1 VSVRGEEGE
10 GRSRAAGARGKAE
23 DGEAAPRR
31 RERKVPKKP
40 SETGLFNAAVYYLQR
55 YAASVAMLRRF
66 LERRVKRAERAHAT
80 TWPEAAAWTER
91 AIARLTAAGALDD
104 TRLAEAK
111 TASLRR
117 AGKSTRMISLKLR
130 QKGFA
135 PALISQSAGDGK
147 AADVEAIETFAR
159 KKKLGRYRPEAQRK
173 EKRQKDLAALMR
185 AGYAYGLAKTLL

>member
-1 VSVRGEEGE
+1 MS
-10 GRSRAAGARGKAE
+10 
-23 DGEAAPRR
+23 APRR
-31 RERKVPKKP
+31 RAPGQGDGEGPRGRKQPRTP
-40 SETGLFNAAVYYLQR
+40 SESGLFNAAAYYLQR

-104 TRLAEAK
+104 ARLAEAK

-130 QKGFA
+130 QKGLA
-135 PALISQSAGDGK
+135 PALISRSAGDGK
-147 AADVEAIETFAR
+147 AEDLLAIETFAR
-159 KKKLGRYRPEAQRK
+159 KKKLGRYRPAAQRQARR
-173 EKRQKDLAALMR
+173 EKDLAALLR
-185 AGYAYGLAKTLL
+185 AGYDYALAKSLL

>member
-1 VSVRGEEGE
+1 MRAT
-10 GRSRAAGARGKAE
+10 GRSTSRSEGN
-23 DGEAAPRR
+23 GEAAPRR

-91 AIARLTAAGALDD
+91 AITRLTAAGALDD

-135 PALISQSAGDGK
+135 AELISRSAGDGK
-147 AADVEAIETFAR
+147 AADLEAIETFAR
-159 KKKLGRYRPEAQRK
+159 KKKLGRYRPEAQRQ